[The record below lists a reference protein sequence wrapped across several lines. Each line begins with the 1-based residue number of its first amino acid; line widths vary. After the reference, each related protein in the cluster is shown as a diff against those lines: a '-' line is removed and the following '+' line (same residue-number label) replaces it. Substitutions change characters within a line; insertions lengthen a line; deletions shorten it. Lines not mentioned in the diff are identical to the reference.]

1 LLGDTATPSLDIPS
15 CAATNLSK
23 VQRCVTSRDAAVRPA
38 RRAVERDVAAAHQA
52 DFIPTSDWMCTDTAC
67 PVVVGNVLMYRDASH
82 LTATASALLAP
93 FVDAAM
99 TAALGR

>member
-1 LLGDTATPSLDIPS
+1 
-15 CAATNLSK
+15 
-23 VQRCVTSRDAAVRPA
+23 
-38 RRAVERDVAAAHQA
+38 
-52 DFIPTSDWMCTDTAC
+52 
-67 PVVVGNVLMYRDASH
+67 VVVGNVLMYRDASH